1 MRPAEPHAPAPA
13 AGAAARPAAGAPGA
27 GTAGGSAAGGAR
39 RDAAREPLRLIA
51 ASLAEDPVL
60 DVALGEALLDR
71 VADGAPAAFRIGRPA
86 PTLSFGRLDRI
97 LPGFAAA
104 VETARRLGFAPTLR
118 VGGGRA
124 AAIHEGALSIGIA
137 QPADGSST
145 AERFAWLAEAVLGA
159 FARVGVRAER
169 GRLPDEYCPG
179 DWSLH
184 AGGVKL
190 AGLSQRVKR
199 HATWTEGLLL
209 VRDGARART
218 VLEAVH
224 RDLALPLDPATVG
237 ALDDLVPAIAVDD
250 VAAALRDELAA
261 RGPIADV
268 ALDPATRARAAALRD
283 RHAL

>member
-1 MRPAEPHAPAPA
+1 MTPPDAGDRAAAPA
-13 AGAAARPAAGAPGA
+13 APPGRDRTPA
-27 GTAGGSAAGGAR
+27 
-39 RDAAREPLRLIA
+39 EPLRLIT
-51 ASLAEDPVL
+51 ASLADDPVL

-71 VADGAPAAFRIGRPA
+71 VAAGAPAAFRIGRPA

-104 VETARRLGFAPTLR
+104 VETARAHGFAPTLR

-124 AAIHEGALSIGIA
+124 AAIHAGALSIGIA
-137 QPADGSST
+137 QPADGT
-145 AERFAWLAEAVLGA
+145 TTHDRFQLLADVVLGA
-159 FARVGVRAER
+159 LARVGVVAER
-169 GRLPDEYCPG
+169 GQLPDEYCPG
-179 DWSLH
+179 DWSVH
-184 AGGVKL
+184 AGGIKL

-224 RDLALPLDPATVG
+224 ADLALPLDPATVG
-237 ALDDLVPAIAVDD
+237 ALDDLVPRIEVAD

-261 RGPIADV
+261 RAPVAD
-268 ALDPATRARAAALRD
+268 APLDDETLATARALRE

>member
-1 MRPAEPHAPAPA
+1 MPPPEPADASPRAAAPGGAAEPHAA
-13 AGAAARPAAGAPGA
+13 A
-27 GTAGGSAAGGAR
+27 S
-39 RDAAREPLRLIA
+39 DPLHLIT

-60 DVALGEALLDR
+60 DVALGEALLDA

-97 LPGFAAA
+97 LPGFAVA
-104 VETARRLGFAPTLR
+104 VETARSLGFAPTLR

-137 QPADGSST
+137 QPADDST
-145 AERFAWLAEAVLGA
+145 TRDRFQLLADTVLGA
-159 FARVGVRAER
+159 LARVGVVAER
-169 GRLPDEYCPG
+169 GQLPDEYCPG
-179 DWSLH
+179 DWSIH
-184 AGGVKL
+184 AGGIKL

-209 VRDGARART
+209 VRDGARARA

-224 RDLALPLDPATVG
+224 ADLALPLDPATVG
-237 ALDDLVPAIAVDD
+237 ALDDLVPDVTVDV
-250 VAAALRDELAA
+250 VAAALRDELSA
-261 RGPIADV
+261 RTPVADV
-268 ALDPATRARAAALRD
+268 APGAATLAAARALRE